1 MLNAG
6 NEQPLYIQLKK
17 AIQSAIQNG
26 TFKEGDQIPTETELS
41 EMYSVSRITVRKAVA
56 ELVQEGYLV
65 KRQGKGTF
73 VNTPRVGRKIDHV
86 ISFSAAC
93 QDSGLPSQ
101 SIVTERKLLKADHET
116 AELLRLHPGDQVL
129 YIQRKR
135 YAGDLPLMLENNYFD
150 YSRFAFLMHEPLDGS
165 LYDLLRT
172 KYQIDPSKP
181 GETILQLALADEQQ
195 AKLLEIPIGE
205 ALFYMKTVIYDQND
219 QPVHAGKQYIIG
231 DRYQFSL

>member
-17 AIQSAIQNG
+17 AIQSAIQNR
-26 TFKEGDQIPTETELS
+26 TLKEGGQIPTETELS
-41 EMYSVSRITVRKAVA
+41 RMYSVSRITVRKAVA

-73 VNTPRVGRKIDHV
+73 VNTSRADRKISHAA
-86 ISFSAAC
+86 SFSAAC
-93 QDSGLPSQ
+93 QASGLPSQ
-101 SIVTERKLLKADHET
+101 SFVTERKLLKADHDT
-116 AELLRLHPGDQVL
+116 AERLRLHPGDQVL

-135 YAGDLPLMLENNYFD
+135 YAGGLPLMLENNYFD

-172 KYQIDPSKP
+172 KYQIDPGKP
-181 GETILQLALADEQQ
+181 GETILKLALADEQQ
-195 AKLLEIPIGE
+195 ANLLEIPIGE
-205 ALFYMKTVIYDQND
+205 ALFYMRTVICDQNN
-219 QPVHAGKQYIIG
+219 QPVHTGKQYFIG
-231 DRYQFSL
+231 GRYQFLL